1 MESVLPPAPF
11 ISGLACGYLL
21 RRAGHDVT
29 ILEKSDGKSKT
40 GGSIRSPPNMTRILN
55 EWPGMDALLKSRATG
70 CSGYAFR
77 RADTLERVGFM
88 KFHEEILSEL
98 RAEFLVVQHSDLC
111 THLKALCL
119 GAGAAVDIIKAQGSS
134 SATVVLE
141 DGSSLS
147 GDIVIGADGH
157 NSIVRAI
164 LARDAEEDLECEHTV
179 LGVNVV
185 VPTEVVEQ
193 DPELQSLGD
202 HKELTIWMGSGSI
215 VFGALDK
222 NAQKFNF
229 SIHSPQSLD
238 MSHSDWDEIGAK
250 KILLPFDLSSYDPR
264 LHKLINMGTTC
275 YPTLHHL
282 YVQDDIWGL
291 DQTVVLVGDAAHSA
305 FIHGN
310 HNSAMAIEDAAILG
324 RLFSRI
330 STRSQIPMLLS
341 AYQDIRYPRTKAT
354 QESEYQ
360 ALLQMTIPFGPA
372 TEGRDAGLKASLTM
386 GFEDLQNL
394 NAAGS
399 DNMLMQIW
407 EQYLKLFSYNA
418 AEAVDDW
425 WSMWGYIVNEDGLT
439 DDLRNVPI

>member
-1 MESVLPPAPF
+1 MESVLPPAPLSLKF
-11 ISGLACGYLL
+11 IVVGGSISGLACGYLL

-119 GAGAAVDIIKAQGSS
+119 GAGAVIKYGCKAVDIIKAQGSS

-202 HKELTIWMGSGSI
+202 HKELTIWMGSGI
-215 VFGALDK
+215 DCFRGAGCK

-264 LHKLINMGTTC
+264 LVR
-275 YPTLHHL
+275 LH
-282 YVQDDIWGL
+282 YAPSSIRP
-291 DQTVVLVGDAAHSA
+291 QTY
-305 FIHGN
+305 IHGN